1 MFQRSFARGSQQFD
15 VCNSFEG
22 FDNLRNPC
30 RPQAA
35 NVDGFVHKAVKD
47 EPIPSLK
54 TAMPAE
60 MPPEAANSVHEGK
73 IGEQFHFLD
82 DGILVSLRES
92 LQYQA
97 H

>member
-1 MFQRSFARGSQQFD
+1 MGW
-15 VCNSFEG
+15 NSSYDPG
-22 FDNLRNPC
+22 NLGDTG

-60 MPPEAANSVHEGK
+60 TSPEAANSVHKGK

-82 DGILVSLRES
+82 DSILVSLRES